1 MSKKHILQKRE
12 LISNYGIRKIIWNG
26 FVDPVVNKGVIA
38 MSWYN
43 PSQDEA
49 AEEYYA
55 SKSRYANAAN
65 QRASAIKTLENYSAE
80 KNQALSAIESCRS
93 DKLNFEK
100 RIIDIKTI
108 IGAIEGSGGGSS
120 LISAMGADLPTLIN
134 QFNGSAQQTDTSYQ
148 GSIICKDLVTACFLD
163 VFKNKTVFEDSL
175 LSGSLEMFRNEVLRL
190 QEALQNLE
198 EQLNNLTNMVG
209 ELTSK
214 INMYQAEQADWRKV
228 MVSSAY
234 EMNHFKNYM

>member
-1 MSKKHILQKRE
+1 MMF
-12 LISNYGIRKIIWNG
+12 GGIIWIGSGNLA
-26 FVDPVVNKGVIA
+26 KEKEVIV

-65 QRASAIKTLENYSAE
+65 QRASAAKAAENCSYE
-80 KNQALSAIESCRS
+80 KSQALSAIESCKN

-100 RIIDIKTI
+100 RIEDIQTI
-108 IGAIEGSGGGSS
+108 IGAMEGSGGGSS
-120 LISAMGADLPTLIN
+120 LISAMGADLPTILN
-134 QFNGSAQQTDTSYQ
+134 QFNDCAQLTVGSYLGCFKCPDF
-148 GSIICKDLVTACFLD
+148 TAASFLN
-163 VFKNKTVFEDSL
+163 VFKNKGVIEDTL
-175 LSGSLEMFRNEVLRL
+175 LSGSLEMFRNEVQRL

-198 EQLNNLTNMVG
+198 QQINQLSGLVG

-214 INMYQAEQADWRKV
+214 INLYQMEQADWRKV
-228 MVSSAY
+228 MVSSAF

>member
-1 MSKKHILQKRE
+1 MFD
-12 LISNYGIRKIIWNG
+12 GIIWNG
-26 FVDPVVNKGVIA
+26 SGNLANEKEVIV

-65 QRASAIKTLENYSAE
+65 QRASAAKAAENCSYE
-80 KNQALSAIESCRS
+80 KSQALSAIESCKN
-93 DKLNFEK
+93 DKLNLEK
-100 RIIDIKTI
+100 RIEDIQTI
-108 IGAIEGSGGGSS
+108 IGAMEGSGGGSS
-120 LISAMGADLPTLIN
+120 LISAMGADLPTILN
-134 QFNGSAQQTDTSYQ
+134 QFNDSAQQTDTSYQ
-148 GSIICKDLVTACFLD
+148 GSIKCSDFIAASFLN
-163 VFKNKTVFEDSL
+163 VFKDKGVIEDTL
-175 LSGSLEMFRNEVLRL
+175 LSGSLEMFRNEVQRL

-198 EQLNNLTNMVG
+198 QQMNQLGGLVG

-214 INMYQAEQADWRKV
+214 INMYQVEQADWRKV
-228 MVSSAY
+228 MVSSAF

>member
-1 MSKKHILQKRE
+1 MMFGR
-12 LISNYGIRKIIWNG
+12 IIWNG
-26 FVDPVVNKGVIA
+26 SGNLANEKEVIV

-65 QRASAIKTLENYSAE
+65 QRASAAKAAENCSYE
-80 KNQALSAIESCRS
+80 KSQALSAIESCKN

-100 RIIDIKTI
+100 RIEDIQTI
-108 IGAIEGSGGGSS
+108 IGAMEGSGGGSS
-120 LISAMGADLPTLIN
+120 LISAMGADLPTILN
-134 QFNGSAQQTDTSYQ
+134 QFNDSAQQTDSSYQ
-148 GSIICKDLVTACFLD
+148 GSIKCPDFIAASFLD
-163 VFKNKTVFEDSL
+163 VFKNKGVIEDTL
-175 LSGSLEMFRNEVLRL
+175 LSGSLEMFQNEMQRL

-198 EQLNNLTNMVG
+198 QQMNQLSGLVE

-214 INMYQAEQADWRKV
+214 INMYQVEQADWRKV
-228 MVSSAY
+228 MVSSAF

>member
-1 MSKKHILQKRE
+1 MMFGR
-12 LISNYGIRKIIWNG
+12 IIWNG
-26 FVDPVVNKGVIA
+26 SGNLANEKEVIV

-65 QRASAIKTLENYSAE
+65 QRASAAKAVENCSYE
-80 KNQALSAIESCRS
+80 KSQALSAIESCKN

-100 RIIDIKTI
+100 RIEDIQTI
-108 IGAIEGSGGGSS
+108 IGAMEGSGGGSS
-120 LISAMGADLPTLIN
+120 LISAMGADLPTILN
-134 QFNGSAQQTDTSYQ
+134 QFNDSAQQTDSSYQ
-148 GSIICKDLVTACFLD
+148 GSIKCPDFIAASFLD
-163 VFKNKTVFEDSL
+163 VFKNKGVIEDTL
-175 LSGSLEMFRNEVLRL
+175 LSGSLEMFRNEMQRL

-198 EQLNNLTNMVG
+198 QQMNQLSGLVE

-214 INMYQAEQADWRKV
+214 INMYQVEQADWRKV
-228 MVSSAY
+228 MVSSAF

>member
-1 MSKKHILQKRE
+1 MMF
-12 LISNYGIRKIIWNG
+12 GGIIWNG
-26 FVDPVVNKGVIA
+26 SGNLANEKEVIV

-65 QRASAIKTLENYSAE
+65 QRASAAKAAENCSYE
-80 KNQALSAIESCRS
+80 KSQALSAIESCKN

-100 RIIDIKTI
+100 RIEDIQTI
-108 IGAIEGSGGGSS
+108 IGAMEGSSGGSS
-120 LISAMGADLPTLIN
+120 LISAMGADLPTILN
-134 QFNGSAQQTDTSYQ
+134 QFNDSAQQTDTSYQ
-148 GSIICKDLVTACFLD
+148 GSIKCSDFIAASFLN
-163 VFKNKTVFEDSL
+163 VFKDKGVIEDTL
-175 LSGSLEMFRNEVLRL
+175 LSGSLEMFRNEVQRL

-198 EQLNNLTNMVG
+198 QQMNQLGGLVG
-209 ELTSK
+209 EITSK
-214 INMYQAEQADWRKV
+214 INMYQVEQADWRKV
-228 MVSSAY
+228 MVSSAF

>member
-1 MSKKHILQKRE
+1 MMFGR
-12 LISNYGIRKIIWNG
+12 IIWNG
-26 FVDPVVNKGVIA
+26 SGNLANEKEVIV

-65 QRASAIKTLENYSAE
+65 QRASAAKAAENCYYE
-80 KNQALSAIESCRS
+80 KSQALSAIESCKN

-100 RIIDIKTI
+100 RIEDIQTI
-108 IGAIEGSGGGSS
+108 IGAMEGSGGGSS
-120 LISAMGADLPTLIN
+120 LISAMGADLPTILN
-134 QFNGSAQQTDTSYQ
+134 QFNDSAQQTDSSYQ
-148 GSIICKDLVTACFLD
+148 GSIKCPDFIAASFLD
-163 VFKNKTVFEDSL
+163 VFKNKGVIEDTL
-175 LSGSLEMFRNEVLRL
+175 LSGSLEMFRNEMQRL

-198 EQLNNLTNMVG
+198 QQMDQLSGLVG

-214 INMYQAEQADWRKV
+214 INMYQVEQADWRKV
-228 MVSSAY
+228 MVSSAF

>member
-1 MSKKHILQKRE
+1 MMF
-12 LISNYGIRKIIWNG
+12 GGIIWNG
-26 FVDPVVNKGVIA
+26 SGNLANEKEVIV

-65 QRASAIKTLENYSAE
+65 QRASAAKAAENCSYE
-80 KNQALSAIESCRS
+80 KSQALSAIESCKN

-100 RIIDIKTI
+100 RIEDIQTI
-108 IGAIEGSGGGSS
+108 IGAMEGSGGGSS
-120 LISAMGADLPTLIN
+120 LISAMGADLPTILN
-134 QFNGSAQQTDTSYQ
+134 QFNDSAQQTDTSYQ
-148 GSIICKDLVTACFLD
+148 GSIKCSDFIAASFLN
-163 VFKNKTVFEDSL
+163 VFKNKGVIEDTL
-175 LSGSLEMFRNEVLRL
+175 LSGSLEMFRNEVQRL

-198 EQLNNLTNMVG
+198 QQMNQLSGLVG

-214 INMYQAEQADWRKV
+214 INLYQVEQADWRKV
-228 MVSSAY
+228 MVSSAF

>member
-1 MSKKHILQKRE
+1 MMF
-12 LISNYGIRKIIWNG
+12 GGIIWNG
-26 FVDPVVNKGVIA
+26 SGNLANEKEVIV

-65 QRASAIKTLENYSAE
+65 QRASAAKAAENCSYE
-80 KNQALSAIESCRS
+80 KSQALSAIESCKN

-100 RIIDIKTI
+100 RIEDIQTI
-108 IGAIEGSGGGSS
+108 IGAMEGSGGGSS
-120 LISAMGADLPTLIN
+120 LISAMGADLPTILN
-134 QFNGSAQQTDTSYQ
+134 QFNDSAQQTDTSYQ
-148 GSIICKDLVTACFLD
+148 GSIKCSDFIAASFLN
-163 VFKNKTVFEDSL
+163 VFKNKGVIEDTL
-175 LSGSLEMFRNEVLRL
+175 LSGSLEMFRNEVQRL

-198 EQLNNLTNMVG
+198 QQMNQLSGLVG

-214 INMYQAEQADWRKV
+214 INLYQMEQADWRKV
-228 MVSSAY
+228 MVSSAF

>member
-1 MSKKHILQKRE
+1 MF
-12 LISNYGIRKIIWNG
+12 GGIIWNG
-26 FVDPVVNKGVIA
+26 SGNLANEKEVIV

-65 QRASAIKTLENYSAE
+65 QRASAAKAAENCSYE
-80 KNQALSAIESCRS
+80 KSQALSAIESCKN

-100 RIIDIKTI
+100 RIEDIQTI
-108 IGAIEGSGGGSS
+108 IGAMEGSSGGSS
-120 LISAMGADLPTLIN
+120 LISAMGADLPTILN
-134 QFNGSAQQTDTSYQ
+134 QFNDSAQQTDTSYQ
-148 GSIICKDLVTACFLD
+148 GSIKCSDFIAASFLN
-163 VFKNKTVFEDSL
+163 VFKDKGVIEDTL
-175 LSGSLEMFRNEVLRL
+175 LSGSLEMFRNEVQRL

-198 EQLNNLTNMVG
+198 QQMNQLGGLVG

-214 INMYQAEQADWRKV
+214 INMYQVEQADWRKV
-228 MVSSAY
+228 MVSSAF

>member
-1 MSKKHILQKRE
+1 MFGR
-12 LISNYGIRKIIWNG
+12 IIWNG
-26 FVDPVVNKGVIA
+26 SGNLANEKEVIV

-65 QRASAIKTLENYSAE
+65 QRASAAKAVENCSYE
-80 KNQALSAIESCRS
+80 KSQALSAIESCKN

-100 RIIDIKTI
+100 RIEDIQTI
-108 IGAIEGSGGGSS
+108 IGAMEGSGGGSS
-120 LISAMGADLPTLIN
+120 LISVMGADLPTILN
-134 QFNGSAQQTDTSYQ
+134 QFNDSAQQTDTSYQ
-148 GSIICKDLVTACFLD
+148 GSIKCPDFIAASFLD
-163 VFKNKTVFEDSL
+163 VFKNKGVIEDTL
-175 LSGSLEMFRNEVLRL
+175 LSGSLEMFRNEMQRL

-198 EQLNNLTNMVG
+198 QQMNQLSGLIG

-214 INMYQAEQADWRKV
+214 INMYQVEQADWRKV
-228 MVSSAY
+228 MVSSAF

>member
-1 MSKKHILQKRE
+1 MMF
-12 LISNYGIRKIIWNG
+12 GGIIWNG
-26 FVDPVVNKGVIA
+26 SGNLANEKEVIV

-65 QRASAIKTLENYSAE
+65 QRASAAKAAENCSYE
-80 KNQALSAIESCRS
+80 KSQALSAIESCKN

-100 RIIDIKTI
+100 RIEDIQTI
-108 IGAIEGSGGGSS
+108 IGAMEGSSGGSS
-120 LISAMGADLPTLIN
+120 LISAMGADLPTILN
-134 QFNGSAQQTDTSYQ
+134 QFNDSAQQTDTSYQ
-148 GSIICKDLVTACFLD
+148 GSIKCSDFIAASFLN
-163 VFKNKTVFEDSL
+163 VFKDKGVIEDTL
-175 LSGSLEMFRNEVLRL
+175 LSGSLEMFRNEVQRL

-198 EQLNNLTNMVG
+198 QQMNQLGGLVG

-214 INMYQAEQADWRKV
+214 INLYQVEQADWRKV
-228 MVSSAY
+228 MVSSAF

>member
-1 MSKKHILQKRE
+1 MMF
-12 LISNYGIRKIIWNG
+12 GGIIWNG
-26 FVDPVVNKGVIA
+26 SGNLANEKEVIV

-65 QRASAIKTLENYSAE
+65 QRASAAKAAENCSYE
-80 KNQALSAIESCRS
+80 KSQALSAIESCKN

-100 RIIDIKTI
+100 RIEDIQTI
-108 IGAIEGSGGGSS
+108 IGAMEGSGGGSS
-120 LISAMGADLPTLIN
+120 LISAMGADLPTILN
-134 QFNGSAQQTDTSYQ
+134 QFNDSAQQTDDSYQ
-148 GSIICKDLVTACFLD
+148 GSIKCPDFTAASFLN
-163 VFKNKTVFEDSL
+163 VFKNKGVIEDTL
-175 LSGSLEMFRNEVLRL
+175 LSGSLEMFRNEVQRL

-198 EQLNNLTNMVG
+198 QQMNQLSGLVG

-214 INMYQAEQADWRKV
+214 INLYQMEQADWRKV
-228 MVSSAY
+228 MVSSAF

>member
-1 MSKKHILQKRE
+1 MF
-12 LISNYGIRKIIWNG
+12 GGIIWNG
-26 FVDPVVNKGVIA
+26 SGNLANKKEVIV

-65 QRASAIKTLENYSAE
+65 QRASAAKAAENCSYE
-80 KNQALSAIESCRS
+80 KSQALSAIESCKN

-100 RIIDIKTI
+100 RIEDIQTI
-108 IGAIEGSGGGSS
+108 IGAMEGSGGGSS
-120 LISAMGADLPTLIN
+120 LISAMGADLPTILN
-134 QFNGSAQQTDTSYQ
+134 QFNDSAQQTDTSYQ
-148 GSIICKDLVTACFLD
+148 GSIKCSDFIAASFLN
-163 VFKNKTVFEDSL
+163 VFKDKGVIEDTL
-175 LSGSLEMFRNEVLRL
+175 LSGSLEMFRNEVQRL

-198 EQLNNLTNMVG
+198 QQMNQLGGLVG

-214 INMYQAEQADWRKV
+214 INMYQVEQADWRKV
-228 MVSSAY
+228 MVSSAF

>member
-1 MSKKHILQKRE
+1 MFD
-12 LISNYGIRKIIWNG
+12 GIIWNG
-26 FVDPVVNKGVIA
+26 SGNLANEKEVIV

-65 QRASAIKTLENYSAE
+65 QRASAAKAAENCSYE
-80 KNQALSAIESCRS
+80 KSQALSAIESCKN

-100 RIIDIKTI
+100 RIEDIQTI
-108 IGAIEGSGGGSS
+108 IGAMEGSGGGSS
-120 LISAMGADLPTLIN
+120 LISAMGADLPTILN
-134 QFNGSAQQTDTSYQ
+134 QFNDSAQQTDTSYQ
-148 GSIICKDLVTACFLD
+148 GSIKCSDFIAASFLN
-163 VFKNKTVFEDSL
+163 VFKDKGVIEDTL
-175 LSGSLEMFRNEVLRL
+175 LSGSLEMFRNEVQRL

-198 EQLNNLTNMVG
+198 QQMNQLGGLVG

-214 INMYQAEQADWRKV
+214 INMYQVEQADWRKV
-228 MVSSAY
+228 MVSSAF

>member
-1 MSKKHILQKRE
+1 MMFD
-12 LISNYGIRKIIWNG
+12 GIIWNG
-26 FVDPVVNKGVIA
+26 SGNLANEKEVIV

-65 QRASAIKTLENYSAE
+65 QRASAAKAAENCSYE
-80 KNQALSAIESCRS
+80 KSQALSAIESCKN
-93 DKLNFEK
+93 DKLNLEK
-100 RIIDIKTI
+100 RIEDIQTI
-108 IGAIEGSGGGSS
+108 IGAMEGSGGGSS
-120 LISAMGADLPTLIN
+120 LISAMGADLPTILN
-134 QFNGSAQQTDTSYQ
+134 QFNDSAQQTDTSYQ
-148 GSIICKDLVTACFLD
+148 GSIKCSDFIAASFLN
-163 VFKNKTVFEDSL
+163 VFKDKGVIEDTL
-175 LSGSLEMFRNEVLRL
+175 LSGSLEMFRNEVQRL

-198 EQLNNLTNMVG
+198 QQMNQLGGLVG

-214 INMYQAEQADWRKV
+214 INMYQVEQADWRKV
-228 MVSSAY
+228 MVSSAF

>member
-1 MSKKHILQKRE
+1 MMFGR
-12 LISNYGIRKIIWNG
+12 IIWNG
-26 FVDPVVNKGVIA
+26 SGNLANEKEVIV

-65 QRASAIKTLENYSAE
+65 QRASAAKAVENCSYE
-80 KNQALSAIESCRS
+80 KSQALSAIESCKN

-100 RIIDIKTI
+100 RIEDIQTI
-108 IGAIEGSGGGSS
+108 IGAMEGSGGGSS
-120 LISAMGADLPTLIN
+120 LISVMGADLPTILN
-134 QFNGSAQQTDTSYQ
+134 QFNDSAQQTDTSYQ
-148 GSIICKDLVTACFLD
+148 GSIKCPDFIAASFLD
-163 VFKNKTVFEDSL
+163 VFKNKGVIEDTL
-175 LSGSLEMFRNEVLRL
+175 LSGSLEMFRNEMQRL

-198 EQLNNLTNMVG
+198 QQMNQLSGLIG

-214 INMYQAEQADWRKV
+214 INMYQVEQADWRKV
-228 MVSSAY
+228 MVSSAF

>member
-1 MSKKHILQKRE
+1 MMFD
-12 LISNYGIRKIIWNG
+12 GIIWNG
-26 FVDPVVNKGVIA
+26 SGNLANEKEVIV

-65 QRASAIKTLENYSAE
+65 QRASAAKAAENCSYE
-80 KNQALSAIESCRS
+80 KSQALSAIESCKN

-100 RIIDIKTI
+100 RIEDIQTI
-108 IGAIEGSGGGSS
+108 IGAMEGSGGGSS
-120 LISAMGADLPTLIN
+120 LISAMGADLPTILN
-134 QFNGSAQQTDTSYQ
+134 QFNDSAQQTDTSYQ
-148 GSIICKDLVTACFLD
+148 GSIKCSDFIAASFLN
-163 VFKNKTVFEDSL
+163 VFKDKGVIEDTL
-175 LSGSLEMFRNEVLRL
+175 LSGSLEMFRNEVQRL

-198 EQLNNLTNMVG
+198 QQMNQLGGLVG

-214 INMYQAEQADWRKV
+214 INMYQVEQADWRKV
-228 MVSSAY
+228 MVSSAF

>member
-1 MSKKHILQKRE
+1 MMFGR
-12 LISNYGIRKIIWNG
+12 IIWNG
-26 FVDPVVNKGVIA
+26 SGNLANEKEVIV

-65 QRASAIKTLENYSAE
+65 QRASAAKAAENCSYE
-80 KNQALSAIESCRS
+80 KSQALSAIESS
-93 DKLNFEK
+93 KNDKLNFEK
-100 RIIDIKTI
+100 RIEDIQTI
-108 IGAIEGSGGGSS
+108 IGAMEGSGGGSS
-120 LISAMGADLPTLIN
+120 LISAMGADLPTILN
-134 QFNGSAQQTDTSYQ
+134 QFNDSAQQTDSSYQ
-148 GSIICKDLVTACFLD
+148 GSIKCPDFIAASFLD
-163 VFKNKTVFEDSL
+163 VFKNKGVIEDTL
-175 LSGSLEMFRNEVLRL
+175 LSGSLEMFRNERQRL

-198 EQLNNLTNMVG
+198 QQMNQLSGLVE

-214 INMYQAEQADWRKV
+214 INMYQVEQADWRKV
-228 MVSSAY
+228 MVSSAF

>member
-1 MSKKHILQKRE
+1 MMF
-12 LISNYGIRKIIWNG
+12 GGIIWNG
-26 FVDPVVNKGVIA
+26 SGNLANEKEVIV

-65 QRASAIKTLENYSAE
+65 QRASAAKAAENCSYE
-80 KNQALSAIESCRS
+80 KSQALSAIESCKN

-100 RIIDIKTI
+100 RIEDIQTI
-108 IGAIEGSGGGSS
+108 IGAMEGSGGGSS
-120 LISAMGADLPTLIN
+120 LISAMGADLPTILN
-134 QFNGSAQQTDTSYQ
+134 QFNDSAQQTDGSYQ
-148 GSIICKDLVTACFLD
+148 GSIKCPDFTAASFLN
-163 VFKNKTVFEDSL
+163 VFKNKGVIEDTL
-175 LSGSLEMFRNEVLRL
+175 LSGSLEIFRNEVQRL

-198 EQLNNLTNMVG
+198 QQINQLSGLVG

-214 INMYQAEQADWRKV
+214 INLYQMEQADWRKV
-228 MVSSAY
+228 MVSSAF

>member
-1 MSKKHILQKRE
+1 MMF
-12 LISNYGIRKIIWNG
+12 GGIIWNG
-26 FVDPVVNKGVIA
+26 SGNLANEKEVIV

-65 QRASAIKTLENYSAE
+65 QRASAAKAAENCSYE
-80 KNQALSAIESCRS
+80 KSQALSAIESCKN

-100 RIIDIKTI
+100 RIEDIQTI
-108 IGAIEGSGGGSS
+108 IGAMEGSSGGSS
-120 LISAMGADLPTLIN
+120 LISAMGADLPTILN
-134 QFNGSAQQTDTSYQ
+134 QFNDSAQQTDTSYQ
-148 GSIICKDLVTACFLD
+148 GSIKCSDFIAASFLN
-163 VFKNKTVFEDSL
+163 VFKDKGVIEDTL
-175 LSGSLEMFRNEVLRL
+175 LSGSLEMFRNEVQRL

-198 EQLNNLTNMVG
+198 QQMNQLGGLVG

-214 INMYQAEQADWRKV
+214 INMYQVEQADWRKV
-228 MVSSAY
+228 MVSSAF